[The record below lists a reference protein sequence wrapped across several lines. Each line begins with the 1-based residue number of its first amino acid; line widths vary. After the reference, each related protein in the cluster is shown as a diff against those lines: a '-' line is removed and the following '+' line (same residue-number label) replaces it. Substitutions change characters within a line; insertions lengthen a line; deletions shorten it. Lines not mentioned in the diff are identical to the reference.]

1 MPGTDSQ
8 VFANFLFSLCSSD
21 CGLFQPVL
29 SKSCKLQLGNYSNI
43 GYEMIVVWLTAYG
56 FLKNAHFYTCDYW
69 RPLAGT
75 AQNYKV
81 VRVLNNACKQDFI
94 AACAFMKSA
103 GI

>member
-1 MPGTDSQ
+1 
-8 VFANFLFSLCSSD
+8 
-21 CGLFQPVL
+21 
-29 SKSCKLQLGNYSNI
+29 
-43 GYEMIVVWLTAYG
+43 MIVVWLTAYG